1 MVPNIIIVSISYF
14 YLLHAFWLGV
24 GAYEAWSV
32 VGTAM
37 DTFGFPVITRFCLLL
52 LLAGLTALVGI
63 GLRLMIRCAYLLVTC
78 LSCVA
83 ILIILCITI
92 RGVLGESGLSY
103 LVVPLLGLGCH
114 GTILALLHTD
124 SLQLA
129 FGPISWRKIVVP
141 GFSGIVIVF
150 WLFLAAIQMNL
161 EGQRSIRI
169 VIKPHPTL
177 WSIYSCTIPSL
188 PRDQEGFVY
197 PSTEKV
203 WYRNWT
209 YVSSYQLSQ
218 FNPENIW

>member
-1 MVPNIIIVSISYF
+1 MIVVSISYF

-32 VGTAM
+32 AGTAM
-37 DTFGFPVITRFCLLL
+37 DTFGFPVITRSCLLI

-63 GLRLMIRCAYLLVTC
+63 GLRLMTRWAYLLVTG

-83 ILIILCITI
+83 TLVTLCMTI

-103 LVVPLLGLGCH
+103 LVISLLGFACH
-114 GTILALLHTD
+114 GTVLALLHTD
-124 SLQLA
+124 RLQLA
-129 FGPISWRKIVVP
+129 FGPINWRKIIKP
-141 GFSGIVIVF
+141 GFAGIVTAA
-150 WLFLAAIQMNL
+150 WLFLAVIQMNL
-161 EGQRSIRI
+161 EGQKSIRI

-177 WSIYSCTIPSL
+177 WSIYACTIPSRL
-188 PRDQEGFVY
+188 RDQDGFVY
-197 PSTEKV
+197 PSREEV

-209 YVSSYQLSQ
+209 YLSSYQLAQ